1 MKTVIKT
8 TMKGSEIITVSESVE
23 KVYSMLMDKG
33 GFCLL
38 TNIDNNGRSKMIIK
52 KSIVK
57 LVVLRK

>member
-23 KVYSMLMDKG
+23 KVYSMLMDQG

-52 KSIVK
+52 KSMVK